1 VKPSEFVLTG
11 KLPKSHGV
19 RFQKE
24 VNVSAYLEG
33 LRRCVQLAL
42 QDNLKAFGK
51 RAVQQTGNM
60 GQLEELSEKAQQLK
74 KLVISYD
81 YQAPSKEEQILR
93 DNEVAKS

>member
-1 VKPSEFVLTG
+1 M
-11 KLPKSHGV
+11 
-19 RFQKE
+19 
-24 VNVSAYLEG
+24 
-33 LRRCVQLAL
+33 
-42 QDNLKAFGK
+42 
-51 RAVQQTGNM
+51 QQNGNM